1 MEALPPVTE
10 TSDQLLLL
18 SLYFGQFIRTLS
30 EIRHSIA
37 TTYVYTNIHIIM
49 HWIQIP
55 WNWPSPRKIP
65 EICQQPSVS
74 HQARFLEQ
82 GLALNLFWLELSC
95 FSSNWLINEWEWVD
109 LIIYEWWNVYDSDLP
124 VPASP
129 SPPFFSPKDSATC
142 STYGENDQLD
152 QKFFVLVGRN
162 AQPQIVPILESLNK
176 AGSKIAL
183 WRCSLHVIVFVFFFC
198 FCSVCVCVR
207 VHVCVFLF

>member
-18 SLYFGQFIRTLS
+18 SLYLGQLIRTLS

-55 WNWPSPRKIP
+55 WNWPSLRKIP

-74 HQARFLEQ
+74 HQTRLLEQ

-95 FSSNWLINEWEWVD
+95 FSMNGSELIWLSM
-109 LIIYEWWNVYDSDLP
+109 NVEMFMILTFLFQP
-124 VPASP
+124 HPLL
-129 SPPFFSPKDSATC
+129 PFFRQKILQLVQPKVIMI
-142 STYGENDQLD
+142 NLI
-152 QKFFVLVGRN
+152 RN
-162 AQPQIVPILESLNK
+162 S
-176 AGSKIAL
+176 S
-183 WRCSLHVIVFVFFFC
+183 F
-198 FCSVCVCVR
+198 
-207 VHVCVFLF
+207 

>member
-1 MEALPPVTE
+1 MIWWLPCRIWPMCCFKPKTTISFKNSIILNTFIIAMETLPPVTE

-37 TTYVYTNIHIIM
+37 TTYVYTNSHIIM

-82 GLALNLFWLELSC
+82 GLAWNLFWLELSC

-142 STYGENDQLD
+142 ST
-152 QKFFVLVGRN
+152 
-162 AQPQIVPILESLNK
+162 
-176 AGSKIAL
+176 
-183 WRCSLHVIVFVFFFC
+183 
-198 FCSVCVCVR
+198 
-207 VHVCVFLF
+207 